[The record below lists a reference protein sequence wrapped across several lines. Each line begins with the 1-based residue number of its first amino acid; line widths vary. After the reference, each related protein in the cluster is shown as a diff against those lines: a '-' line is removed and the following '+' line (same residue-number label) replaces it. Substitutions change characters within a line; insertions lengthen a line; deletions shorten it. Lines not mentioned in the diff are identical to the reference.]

1 MLIPRISQVDERARN
16 TSRWVAAV
24 RANRPPPSA
33 PAPAPAEV
41 MAGEEGEADDASA
54 WAPQRGM
61 TLAAAREAYAS
72 N

>member
-33 PAPAPAEV
+33 PAPAEV
-41 MAGEEGEADDASA
+41 MAGDDGEADDASA
-54 WAPQRGM
+54 WASQRGM
-61 TLAAAREAYAS
+61 TLEAARAAYAS